1 MLDPDHPWR
10 NINEKRVST
19 PVRLGAEMTEE
30 EKAWRAREGMSLSGV
45 LKYFEEPLKKA
56 AAKDA
61 EIEKQGL
68 PEKRRQ
74 AAKSAAKSGDKKS
87 DKKSAKPDEKKKK

>member
-1 MLDPDHPWR
+1 
-10 NINEKRVST
+10 
-19 PVRLGAEMTEE
+19 MTEE

-45 LKYFEEPLKKA
+45 LKYFEAPLKKA

-74 AAKSAAKSGDKKS
+74 AAKSAAKGDTKKS
-87 DKKSAKPDEKKKK
+87 DAKKSDSKKDDKKKK

>member
-1 MLDPDHPWR
+1 MKGPIH
-10 NINEKRVST
+10 
-19 PVRLGAEMTEE
+19 LGAELSDEG
-30 EKAWRAREGMSLSGV
+30 KAWRAREGMNLSGV
-45 LKYFEEPLKKA
+45 LKYFEAPLKKA

-74 AAKSAAKSGDKKS
+74 AAKSAAAKTEADKKS
-87 DKKSAKPDEKKKK
+87 DKKGDKKGETKKK